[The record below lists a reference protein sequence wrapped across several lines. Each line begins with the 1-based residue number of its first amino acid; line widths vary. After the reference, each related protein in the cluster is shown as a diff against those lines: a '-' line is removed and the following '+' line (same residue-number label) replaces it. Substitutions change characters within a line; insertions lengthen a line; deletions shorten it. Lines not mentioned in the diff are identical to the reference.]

1 MDTTQTQSTQNL
13 KEAIE
18 RLKREKKCTI
28 LAHYYTRSEVQE
40 VADFVGDSLALARI
54 AQTTDAEI
62 ILFAGVNF
70 MAETAKILSPQKMV
84 LLPDTEAGCSLAD
97 SCRSEDLKRFKE
109 QNPDHLVVSYV
120 NTTAEVK
127 ALTDIVCT
135 SSNAIEVVNSL
146 PADAKIL
153 FGPDRNLG
161 GYVKSVTG
169 RKNMTVWDG
178 ACHVH
183 DRFSVEK
190 LIDMKREHPEA
201 KVLVHP
207 ECKHQIQILADEIG
221 STAALLNYVRNSGFD
236 QFIVVTEPGILFE
249 MQKCEGKEF
258 FVVPPDDS
266 VCACNDCSY
275 MKLVTLEKIYNTL
288 LNETN
293 QIEVEE
299 SVRKAAE
306 RSILRMIEL
315 G

>member
-1 MDTTQTQSTQNL
+1 MDTAQL
-13 KEAIE
+13 KCEIT
-18 RLKREKKCTI
+18 RLKKEKNCTI

-54 AQTTDAEI
+54 AQSTPADV
-62 ILFAGVNF
+62 ILFAGVHF

-97 SCRSEDLKRFKE
+97 SCSGEDLRKWRE
-109 QNPDHLVVSYV
+109 AHPDYTVVSYV

-127 ALTDIVCT
+127 AYTDIVCT
-135 SSNAIEVVNSL
+135 SSNAIDVVNSL
-146 PADAKIL
+146 PQDAKIL

-169 RKNMTVWDG
+169 RENMEVWNG

-183 DRFSVEK
+183 DRFSIEK
-190 LIDMKREHPEA
+190 LLELKREHPEA

-207 ECKHQIQILADEIG
+207 ECKKSIQILADEIG
-221 STAALLNYVRNSGFD
+221 STAALLKYVEQSGFD

-249 MQKCEGKEF
+249 MQKTAGKEF

-266 VCACNDCSY
+266 TCACNDCSY
-275 MKLVTLEKIYNTL
+275 MKLVTLEKIYDSL
-288 LNETN
+288 LNDKY
-293 QIEVEE
+293 QIEVDDN
-299 SVRKAAE
+299 VRVAAE
-306 RSILRMIEL
+306 KSIIRMIEL
-315 G
+315 SK

>member
-1 MDTTQTQSTQNL
+1 MDTTQL
-13 KEAIE
+13 KREIE
-18 RLKREKKCTI
+18 RLKREKRCTI

-54 AQTTDAEI
+54 AQTTDADV

-84 LLPDTEAGCSLAD
+84 LLPDVEAGCSLAD
-97 SCRSEDLKRFKE
+97 SCKSEDLRRFKE
-109 QNPDHLVVSYV
+109 SHPDHLIVSYV

-169 RKNMTVWDG
+169 RENMDIWDG

-183 DRFSVEK
+183 DRFSIERLLELK
-190 LIDMKREHPEA
+190 SEHPEA

-207 ECKHQIQILADEIG
+207 ECKRPIQLLADEVG
-221 STAALLNYVRNSGFD
+221 STAALLNYVKNSGYN

-249 MQKCEGKEF
+249 MQKTEGKEF

-266 VCACNDCSY
+266 TCACNDCSY
-275 MKLVTLEKIYNTL
+275 MKLVTLEKIYNSL
-288 LNETN
+288 LNDTH
-293 QIEVEE
+293 QVEVAEE
-299 SVRKAAE
+299 VRAAAE
-306 RSILRMIEL
+306 KSIIRMIEL
-315 G
+315 PL

>member
-1 MDTTQTQSTQNL
+1 MDSAQL
-13 KEAIE
+13 KIEIE
-18 RLKREKKCTI
+18 RLKREKNCTI

-54 AQTTDAEI
+54 AQTTEADM
-62 ILFAGVNF
+62 ILFAGVHF
-70 MAETAKILSPQKMV
+70 MAETAKILSPEKMV

-97 SCRSEDLKRFKE
+97 SCRSEDLRKFRE
-109 QNPDHLVVSYV
+109 ENPDHIVVSYV

-135 SSNAIEVVNSL
+135 SSNAIEVVESL
-146 PADAKIL
+146 PKDAKIL

-169 RKNMTVWDG
+169 RENMTVWNG

-183 DRFSVEK
+183 DRFSVERLLELK
-190 LIDMKREHPEA
+190 AEHPEA

-207 ECKHQIQILADEIG
+207 ECKKTIQILADEIG
-221 STAALLNYVRNSGFD
+221 STAALLSYVKNSGYD

-249 MQKCEGKEF
+249 MQKTPGKEF

-266 VCACNDCSY
+266 TCACNDCSF
-275 MKLVTLEKIYNTL
+275 MKLVTLENIYSSL
-288 LNETN
+288 LNDTH
-293 QIEVEE
+293 QIEVADD
-299 SVRKAAE
+299 VRVAAE
-306 RSILRMIEL
+306 KSIIRMIEL
-315 G
+315 SK

>member
-1 MDTTQTQSTQNL
+1 MDTTQL
-13 KEAIE
+13 KREIE
-18 RLKREKKCTI
+18 RLKREKRCTI

-54 AQTTDAEI
+54 AQTTDADV

-84 LLPDTEAGCSLAD
+84 LLPDVEAGCSLAD
-97 SCRSEDLKRFKE
+97 SCKSEDLQRFKE
-109 QNPDHLVVSYV
+109 SHPDHLIVSYV

-146 PADAKIL
+146 PTDAKIL

-169 RKNMTVWDG
+169 RENMDIWDG

-183 DRFSVEK
+183 DRFSIERLLELK
-190 LIDMKREHPEA
+190 SEHPEA

-207 ECKHQIQILADEIG
+207 ECKRPIQLLADEVG
-221 STAALLNYVRNSGFD
+221 STAALLNYVKNSGYN

-249 MQKCEGKEF
+249 MQKTEGKEF

-266 VCACNDCSY
+266 TCACNDCSY
-275 MKLVTLEKIYNTL
+275 MKLVTLEKIYNSLINDTH
-288 LNETN
+288 
-293 QIEVEE
+293 QVEVTEE
-299 SVRKAAE
+299 VRVAAE
-306 RSILRMIEL
+306 KSIIRMIEL
-315 G
+315 PL

>member
-1 MDTTQTQSTQNL
+1 MTDIQL
-13 KEAIE
+13 KSEIE
-18 RLKREKKCTI
+18 RLKREKRCTI
-28 LAHYYTRSEVQE
+28 LAHYYTRAEVQE

-54 AQTTDAEI
+54 AQTTDAEV
-62 ILFAGVNF
+62 ILFAGVHF
-70 MAETAKILSPQKMV
+70 MAETAKILSPEKMV

-97 SCRSEDLKRFKE
+97 SCSGE
-109 QNPDHLVVSYV
+109 QLRKWREAHPDYMVVSYV

-127 ALTDIVCT
+127 AYTDIVCT
-135 SSNAIEVVNSL
+135 SSNAIDVVRSL

-169 RKNMTVWDG
+169 RESMVVWNG

-183 DRFSVEK
+183 DRFSMERLLELK
-190 LIDMKREHPEA
+190 TEHPEA

-207 ECKHQIQILADEIG
+207 ECKKSIQILADCIG
-221 STAALLNYVRNSGFD
+221 STAALLEYVKSSGFD

-249 MQKCEGKEF
+249 MQKTEGKEF

-266 VCACNDCSY
+266 SCACNDCSY
-275 MKLVTLEKIYNTL
+275 MKLVTLEKIYESL
-288 LNETN
+288 RDDKH

-299 SVRKAAE
+299 SLRVAAE
-306 RSILRMIEL
+306 RSILRMIEIS
-315 G
+315 